1 MRNKAKLA
9 YDSVAAWLD
18 GQRGAAGGGGASKAV
33 EGQLRLQDGVA
44 GAMKERR
51 EQRGALALATT
62 EAKVVFD
69 GDVLADL
76 RPDEQNRSKEMIQ
89 DFMIAA
95 NTATAQFLEAK
106 GFPSLRR
113 ILKTPERWDRIRA
126 LATDLGEALPEAPS
140 APALQ
145 AFLLK
150 RRAKDPERFPD
161 LSLSVIKLLGSGEYG
176 VEVPGQPTD
185 GPLRPRGEGLRALDG
200 PQPPLPRPRDAAARQ
215 GRDRRCA
222 RARTRS
228 RSSRELARHC
238 TEQEDDATK
247 IERQVKKSAAAML
260 LAPRKGQRFD
270 AIVTGASPKGTWV
283 RVFRPPV
290 EGRVMRGQ
298 KGLDVGDRVEV
309 ELVDTDV
316 ERGFIDFARV

>member
-1 MRNKAKLA
+1 
-9 YDSVAAWLD
+9 
-18 GQRGAAGGGGASKAV
+18 
-33 EGQLRLQDGVA
+33 
-44 GAMKERR
+44 MKERR

-62 EAKVVFD
+62 ESKVVFD
-69 GDVLADL
+69 GDLLADL

-113 ILKTPERWDRIRA
+113 ILKTPERWDRIRS
-126 LATDLGEALPEAPS
+126 LAKDLGESLPEAAS

-176 VEVPGQPTD
+176 VEVPGQRD
-185 GPLRPRGEGLRALDG
+185 RGPLRPRGEGLRALDG
-200 PQPPLPRPRDAAARQ
+200 AQPPLPRPRDAAARQ
-215 GRDRRCA
+215 GRDRR
-222 RARTRS
+222 RAVPLLGRGPRPSWPATAPSRRTTRRRSSARS
-228 RSSRELARHC
+228 RSRRRRCCSR
-238 TEQEDDATK
+238 
-247 IERQVKKSAAAML
+247 
-260 LAPRKGQRFD
+260 PRKGQRFD

-290 EGRVMRGQ
+290 EGRVMRGRR
-298 KGLDVGDRVEV
+298 GLDVGDRV
-309 ELVDTDV
+309 
-316 ERGFIDFARV
+316 